1 MQHPEVRGHAVVMQP
16 GNGPSYWQ
24 PVPANGHA
32 DPALFPANTGFKD
45 LSMGFQTV
53 APGCRIREHSHG
65 DQIELQICFRGQGRV
80 MVEGV
85 AHPLIPGT
93 ACFLGYGVKHEIINE
108 SDDEL
113 VMMWVISPPGL
124 EDFFRDIGRPRHA
137 GEQPP
142 EHFQRPADIA
152 AIERSMGVNATVA

>member
-1 MQHPEVRGHAVVMQP
+1 MQRPEVRGHAVVMQP

-24 PVPANGHA
+24 PVPANGHS
-32 DPALFPANTGFKD
+32 DPTLFPENTGFNG

-53 APGCRIREHSHG
+53 APRCRIREHSHS
-65 DQIELQICFRGQGRV
+65 DQIELQICFRGEGRV
-80 MVEGV
+80 VVEGV

-124 EDFFRDIGRPRHA
+124 EAFFRDIGRPRHS

-142 EHFQRPADIA
+142 EPFQRPADIV
-152 AIERSMGVNATVA
+152 AIERSMGVNDTVD